1 MSTTTSVP
9 QIVFE
14 EAGPI
19 APTEAAILTGT
30 QDDFNEAFGG
40 GLNPALNTPQ
50 GQLASSQAAI
60 VSDKDGQ
67 ILYLCNQ
74 FDPQYASGRFQDALA
89 RIYFLT
95 RDPAQST
102 AVICTLGGLSGT
114 VVPAGT
120 LATDTS
126 GNTYVLLGAVT
137 IGIGGTV
144 SSSWQNQ
151 VAGPTA
157 CPAGTL
163 IGVAQSING
172 WDTITNPNDG
182 DLGNLVQSR
191 ADFEYVRQNSVAI
204 NGRGTNPAIYA
215 AVFQIA
221 NVLDCYVI
229 DNPAGQAESSNPLPE
244 GNIPNPTNYSMAA
257 NSLLVSVVGGNDLAI
272 AQAIWNKKDVGC
284 NYAPAPVGKALVPGQ
299 GTVSTQTIVDTSGY
313 SYPQPSYYVS
323 FLRPGPIAVFYTV
336 TILNVPG
343 LPTNYVA
350 LVQAAVISQFNGN
363 NGNARARIGS
373 TILAAQYYA
382 PVAAIGQNITLVS
395 VGVGSSAN
403 PTGSEFAIGI
413 DQTPTLNASNIAV
426 VLVT

>member
-1 MSTTTSVP
+1 MATSVP

-14 EAGPI
+14 EAGPV

-30 QDDFNEAFGG
+30 QADFNTAFGG
-40 GLNPALNTPQ
+40 GLNPGLSTPQ

-74 FDPQYASGRFQDALA
+74 FDPQYARGRFQDALA

-102 AVICTLGGLSGT
+102 AVTCTLGGLSGT

-126 GNTYVLLGAVT
+126 GNTYVLLGTVT
-137 IGIGGTV
+137 IGSSGTV

-157 CPAGTL
+157 CPEGTL
-163 IGVAQSING
+163 TGVAQSING
-172 WDTITNPNDG
+172 WDTITNPDDG
-182 DLGNLVQSR
+182 ELGNLVQSR
-191 ADFEYVRQNSVAI
+191 ADFEYVRQYSVAI

-229 DNPAGQAESSNPLPE
+229 DNPAGIEV
-244 GNIPNPTNYSMAA
+244 NIGATNYPMPPH
-257 NSLLVSVVGGNDLAI
+257 SLLVSVVGGNDLAV
-272 AQAIWNKKDVGC
+272 AQAIWSKKDVGC
-284 NYAPAPVGKALVPGQ
+284 DYAPAPVGQSPVPGQ
-299 GTVSTQTIVDTSGY
+299 GTVSTQTVVDTTGY
-313 SYPQPSYYVS
+313 SYPQPTYQVS
-323 FLRPGPIAVFYTV
+323 FLRPGSLPIFYAVQ
-336 TILNVPG
+336 ILNVPG
-343 LPTNYVA
+343 LPANYAA
-350 LVQAAVISQFNGN
+350 LVQNAIIAQFNGE

-382 PVAAIGQNITLVS
+382 VVAAIGQNITLVS
-395 VGVGSSAN
+395 ITVGSSAN
-403 PTGSEFAIGI
+403 PTTSEFAVGI
-413 DQTPTLNASNIAV
+413 DQTPTLNAGDIAV
-426 VLVT
+426 TLVS